1 MLNLVALLNA
11 EAPAVAR
18 FALIATIV
26 SALFSTS
33 AGVALEFVTCALFVF
48 SPVLRARIANALR
61 EPVSVALCIFLL
73 AVLLGAL
80 HGPASWSER
89 LSSVAGWRKALLL
102 LLALSVFDTQASKR
116 IILVSLISVSTI
128 TAIVSVIMAA
138 LSISVGGRGAGILI
152 HNYATQGMVFAVG
165 AGAALAVLLND
176 LKVERYPGLASIVLL
191 AALIVQLIN
200 IAFITPGR
208 SGYLALI
215 VILIV
220 VLSGMAVKSR
230 RRLFA
235 WSILIGA
242 VLLLTAS
249 PHVRERVGRG
259 LLESQVGANSEAM
272 TSMGVR
278 TVMWR
283 NTAAIITEHPFL
295 GVGTGSF
302 QHAYQK
308 QVQGVEGWPGTP
320 TNDPHNQFI
329 KVWAEQG
336 MFGLLALIGFIATVL
351 RQRVPSPFREFAIA
365 IVLAWCATSLFSSH
379 FSTFVEG
386 RLLFF
391 CVGAM
396 LATPARA

>member
-1 MLNLVALLNA
+1 MLKLVAQLNA

-18 FALIATIV
+18 VALIATIV

-33 AGVALEFVTCALFVF
+33 AGVALEFFTYALFAL
-48 SPVLRARIANALR
+48 SPILRTRVANALR
-61 EPVSVALCIFLL
+61 QPISIALCVFLL

-102 LLALSVFDTQASKR
+102 VLALSVFDTRASKR
-116 IILVSLISVSTI
+116 TVLVSLISVSTV
-128 TAIVSVIMAA
+128 TAIASVIMAA
-138 LSISVGGRGAGILI
+138 LSISVGGRGTGILI

-176 LKVERYPGLASIVLL
+176 LKFERHPGLTSIVLL
-191 AALIVQLIN
+191 AALVVQLIS
-200 IAFITPGR
+200 IAFVTPGR

-215 VILIV
+215 VILVV
-220 VLSGMAVKSR
+220 VLSGMAAKS

-235 WSILIGA
+235 LSILFGA
-242 VLLLTAS
+242 VLLLAAS

-259 LLESQVGANSEAM
+259 LSESQVGANSEAM

-278 TVMWR
+278 TVMWK
-283 NTAAIITEHPFL
+283 NTAAIISEHPIL

-308 QVQGVEGWPGTP
+308 QVRGVEGWQGTS

-336 MFGLLALIGFIATVL
+336 MFGLLAMIGFIATVF
-351 RQRVPSPFREFAIA
+351 RQRGPSPFREFAIA

-396 LATPARA
+396 LAKPATA

>member
-26 SALFSTS
+26 SALLSTS
-33 AGVALEFVTCALFVF
+33 AGVALEFVTYTLFGF
-48 SPVLRARIANALR
+48 SPVLRARVANALR
-61 EPVSVALCIFLL
+61 EPVSIALCIFLL

-116 IILVSLISVSTI
+116 IVLVSLISVSTI
-128 TAIVSVIMAA
+128 IAIVSVIMAA
-138 LSISVGGRGAGILI
+138 LSISVGGRGTGILI

-176 LKVERYPGLASIVLL
+176 LKLERHPGLASIVLV

-200 IAFITPGR
+200 IAFVTPGR

-215 VILIV
+215 AILTVIL
-220 VLSGMAVKSR
+220 LAVKSR

-242 VLLLTAS
+242 MLLLAAS

-259 LLESQVGANSEAM
+259 LLESQVGVNSEAM

-283 NTAAIITEHPFL
+283 NTAAIITEHLIL

-302 QHAYQK
+302 LHAYQK

-336 MFGLLALIGFIATVL
+336 MFGLLAMIGFIATVFG
-351 RQRVPSPFREFAIA
+351 QRAPSPFREFAIA

-391 CVGAM
+391 CAGAM
-396 LATPARA
+396 LARPARA